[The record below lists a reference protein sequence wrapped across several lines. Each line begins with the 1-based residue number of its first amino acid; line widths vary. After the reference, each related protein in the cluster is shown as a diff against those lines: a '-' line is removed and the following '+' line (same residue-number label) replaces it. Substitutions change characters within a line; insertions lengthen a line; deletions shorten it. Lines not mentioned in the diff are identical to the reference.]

1 MKRIIRINRAF
12 LALATICLVAGG
24 SSAFAQTR
32 VWVGTTDANWGTA
45 GNWNAAG
52 VPGTANT
59 AQFDGAGNGNTNISL
74 GGVARVAQR
83 VVFLTAPA
91 AYTFNS
97 GGSSGTLTITIP
109 SANNESIVIRSGVT
123 TSQDFS
129 GLPNIRPSGNAG
141 TFFVTN
147 NGSGTLTLPT
157 WIGQASQT
165 QPLVFGGSG
174 LIEIKGAG
182 IQVRQNNNAVSVT
195 KSDAGTLVV
204 YGGGTADPGA
214 STQGRYNGAT
224 TINGGVLRVR
234 DNFAL
239 GTIASGTT
247 VAVGAALEVQE
258 TTAPAALSVGEP
270 VTLNGSGIS
279 SGGALRNV
287 AGNNTLTGLITLA
300 SDTRINSDA
309 GTLTLDVASGNAI
322 SGTFNLT
329 LGGAGKIALKDP
341 ISVNSVQVDD
351 GTSLSVGTTLNLP
364 SLTLGSS
371 TGATLEVTGWPGNSA
386 VVTATNLTNNGTVNI
401 NIPSASL
408 TLGQHPLIAY
418 TGVIGGTGFG
428 AFSLG
433 TLPGGVG
440 GYLTNGSSSVDL
452 YITNVAYVIWTGSV
466 DGDWD
471 VTNKLN
477 WSFLGSPANYHQL
490 DSVLFPASAVATNV
504 NLTTTL
510 TPSSVTVTNPTANY
524 TFAGGGKI
532 SGGTSLAKSGAGTL
546 TILSSNDYTGGTII
560 SAGTLQIGDGTT
572 VGTIAGNVT
581 ADGVI
586 VFNRSDAVT
595 FAGAISGNGSLTK
608 DSANTLTLTGNNTYS
623 GGTLV
628 NGGTLQIGNSG
639 TVGNLTGNVT
649 NNGVVIFNRSDS
661 LTYNG
666 SISGSGTVTIT
677 GNATT
682 TFGGSNAYSGLT
694 TITGTLKLANT
705 NGPCLAGPAL
715 INGGSSGTKRIQLG
729 AAEQIFDGALLT
741 MTGTGGSTR
750 LQMQGFNET
759 IGGLESTA
767 TAGILIVEAAGD
779 NTANKPATLTLNVAN
794 GQSYSYAPSGS
805 SSTYLRDAAGVT
817 TSPLTV
823 IKTGLGTQTL
833 GGATISYSGNTT
845 ISAGTLALTG
855 SGALAN
861 SADIIVAG
869 GATFDVSGATSFT
882 LGAAQTL
889 KGSGTVIGPV
899 TVDGAISP
907 GASVGTLTISNALV
921 LNPSS
926 TIYVDMNAT
935 NNTSDLIQGL
945 ASVAYDGTLVVTNLA
960 GPGTLTNGQ
969 TFQLFSATSSS
980 GNFSSITPAPDTGLV
995 WSFNPTNGWLSV
1007 VSGIATTP
1015 TNLSFSLNNGVLELT
1030 WPGSHLGWLAQSNS
1044 VNLADT
1050 NFWFVI
1056 AGSEAV
1062 TNLSITINP
1071 GLPNVFYRLQKP

>member
-1 MKRIIRINRAF
+1 MKSIIRSNRAF
-12 LALATICLVAGG
+12 LALATICLVTVGL
-24 SSAFAQTR
+24 SAFAQSR
-32 VWVGTTDANWGTA
+32 VWVGTTDANWGTV
-45 GNWNAAG
+45 GNWNAAA
-52 VPGTANT
+52 VPISTT
-59 AQFDGAGNGNTNISL
+59 SAQFDGAGNGNTTISL
-74 GGVARVAQR
+74 GGAARAANR

-97 GGSSGTLTITIP
+97 GGSSGALTITVP
-109 SANNESIVIRSGVT
+109 SASGESIVIRSGVT
-123 TSQDFS
+123 TSQDLS
-129 GLPNIRPSGNAG
+129 GIANLRPSTASA
-141 TFFVTN
+141 TFYITN
-147 NGSGTLTLPT
+147 SGSGTMTLPT
-157 WIGQASQT
+157 WIGQATYT

-174 LIEIKGAG
+174 LIEVKGAG
-182 IQVRQNNNAVSVT
+182 IQVRQSNNSVSVT
-195 KSDAGTLVV
+195 KYDGGTLVI
-204 YGGGTADPGA
+204 YGGGTADPGT
-214 STQGRYNGAT
+214 STQGRYNGTT

-234 DNFAL
+234 NNFAL
-239 GTIASGTT
+239 GTTASGTT
-247 VAVGAALEVQE
+247 VATGAALELLE
-258 TTAPAALSVGEP
+258 TTVPVDLSVGEP
-270 VTLNGSGIS
+270 ITLNGSGIS

-300 SDTRINSDA
+300 SDSRINSDA
-309 GTLTLDVASGNAI
+309 GTLTLDVASGNTI
-322 SGTFNLT
+322 SGAFNLT

-341 ISVNSVQVDD
+341 ISVHSVQVDD
-351 GTSLSVGTTLNLP
+351 GTTFSVGTTLNLP

-371 TGATLEVTGWPGNSA
+371 TGATLEVTGWSGNSA
-386 VVTATNLTNNGTVNI
+386 AITATSLTNNGTVTI

-408 TLGQHPLIAY
+408 TLGQHPLLAY

-440 GYLTNGSSSVDL
+440 GYLTNGPSSVDL
-452 YITNVAYVIWTGSV
+452 YITNVTYVAWTGTV

-471 VTNKLN
+471 VMNKLN
-477 WSFLGSPANYHQL
+477 WALLGSPTNYHQL
-490 DSVLFPASAVATNV
+490 DPVLFPASAAVTNV

-510 TPSSVTVTNPTANY
+510 TPSSVTVTNPTAHY
-524 TFAGGGKI
+524 IFAGAGKI
-532 SGGTSLAKSGAGTL
+532 SGGTGLVKSGAGTL

-572 VGTIAGNVT
+572 VGVIAGNVI

-623 GGTLV
+623 GGTLI

-666 SISGSGTVTIT
+666 SISGSGTVTVT

-729 AAEQIFDGALLT
+729 AAEQIADSALLT
-741 MTGTGGSTR
+741 MTGTGGATR

-759 IGGLESTA
+759 MVGLESTA
-767 TAGILIVEAAGD
+767 SAGNMIVEAAGD
-779 NTANKPATLTLNVAN
+779 NTANKPATITLNVPT

-805 SSTYLRDAAGVT
+805 SSSYLRDAAGVT

-823 IKTGLGTQTL
+823 IKTGLGTQMF
-833 GGATISYSGNTT
+833 GGPNISYSGDTT

-855 SGALAN
+855 SGPLAN
-861 SADIIVAG
+861 SANIVVAG
-869 GATFDVSGATSFT
+869 GATFDVSGASPWT
-882 LGAAQTL
+882 LGMAQTL
-889 KGSGTVIGPV
+889 KGGGSVFGSV
-899 TVDGAISP
+899 TVDGTLAP
-907 GASVGTLTISNALV
+907 GTSIGTLTFSNDLMLNGNV
-921 LNPSS
+921 L
-926 TIYVDMNAT
+926 IEV
-935 NNTSDLIQGL
+935 NTS
-945 ASVAYDGTLVVTNLA
+945 SVPTHDTVNVLGTLIY
-960 GPGTLTNGQ
+960 GGTLTATNSGPPLTSGTQ
-969 TFQLFSATSSS
+969 FQIF
-980 GNFSSITPAPDTGLV
+980 PAGGTGTLTLAGSPGPGLN
-995 WSFNPTNGWLSV
+995 WSFDSASGVLSVAGAPKLTYTPVDGGTALQFNWTGAYKLVAQTNALNVGLTAAWSDYPDGTNGVTVPIDPANPTVFFGLQ
-1007 VSGIATTP
+1007 
-1015 TNLSFSLNNGVLELT
+1015 
-1030 WPGSHLGWLAQSNS
+1030 AQ
-1044 VNLADT
+1044 
-1050 NFWFVI
+1050 
-1056 AGSEAV
+1056 
-1062 TNLSITINP
+1062 
-1071 GLPNVFYRLQKP
+1071 